1 MEVWLIILLLIY
13 NYIINNNSVN
23 YLKNAKKLRRSDIN
37 CENDFQ

>member
-1 MEVWLIILLLIY
+1 MNRSVV
-13 NYIINNNSVN
+13 NSVN